1 MLNKKNDNA
10 QNDNRLIVKVM
21 KFLLLKDLLFDFS
34 ILDQYNVCN
43 YDKMVYKNE
52 KEIYENITVATFH
65 ELIHKSNHVTITF

>member
-43 YDKMVYKNE
+43 YDKMVYKNK
-52 KEIYENITVATFH
+52 KEIYETLLSPH
-65 ELIHKSNHVTITF
+65 SMS